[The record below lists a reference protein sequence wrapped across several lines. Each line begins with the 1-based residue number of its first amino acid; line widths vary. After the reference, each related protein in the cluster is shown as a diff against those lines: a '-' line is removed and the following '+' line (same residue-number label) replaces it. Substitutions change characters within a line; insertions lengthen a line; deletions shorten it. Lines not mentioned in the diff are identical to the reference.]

1 MYKIRVL
8 SPIVIAGILLPG
20 FLFCG
25 KAIPAE
31 NGPKI
36 EFKEESQDF
45 GRVKQGKVLTHNFR
59 FKNVGDATLIVKN
72 VRTSCGCAAAL
83 ASKRELKPGETG
95 EIKATFNTR
104 GYSGENIKYVYV
116 ESNDPSARQKQL
128 VMKASIDVPPSPKID
143 LSNYSV
149 DLGLVLEGDELHTEV
164 QIKNKGELELTVT
177 PSHRD
182 AVYFIGGKQV
192 SPPFTIAAKKDLQ
205 LQIKVPPRKNKG
217 LIREYVLLRSNDP
230 MRPNLSMYLSG
241 YIVSKAQLKD
251 LFKKY
256 KNVLE

>member
-1 MYKIRVL
+1 MYRIRVL
-8 SPIVIAGILLPG
+8 NLIALTGILLTG
-20 FLFCG
+20 YLLYG
-25 KAIPAE
+25 YAIPTE

-59 FKNVGDATLIVKN
+59 FKNVGDAILIVNN

-83 ASKRELKPGETG
+83 VSKRELKPGESG

-104 GYSGENIKYVYV
+104 GYSGQNIKYIYV
-116 ESNDPSARQKQL
+116 ESNDPSAHQKQL
-128 VMKASIDVPPSPKID
+128 VMKASIDVPPSPKIE

-149 DLGLVLEGDELHTEV
+149 DLGLVLEGEELLTEV
-164 QIKNKGELELTVT
+164 HIENKGELELTVT

-192 SPPFTIAAKKDLQ
+192 SPPIAIAAKKGTQ
-205 LQIKVPPRKNKG
+205 VQIKIPPRKNNG

-230 MRPNLSMYLSG
+230 MRPNLSVYLSG

-251 LFKKY
+251 LIKKY
-256 KNVLE
+256 KDSLE

>member
-1 MYKIRVL
+1 MYRIRIL
-8 SPIVIAGILLPG
+8 KFIALTGILLTG
-20 FLFCG
+20 YLLSG
-25 KAIPAE
+25 YAIPAE

-59 FKNVGDATLIVKN
+59 FKNVGDATLIVN
-72 VRTSCGCAAAL
+72 TVRTSCGCTAAL
-83 ASKRELKPGETG
+83 VSKREIKPGESG

-104 GYSGENIKYVYV
+104 GFSGQNTKYIYV
-116 ESNDPSARQKQL
+116 ESNDPSAPQKQL
-128 VMKASIDVPPSPKID
+128 AMKASIDVPPSPKIE
-143 LSNYSV
+143 LSSYSV
-149 DLGLVLEGDELHTEV
+149 DLGLVLEGEELHTEV

-182 AVYFIGGKQV
+182 AVYFIGGKRV
-192 SPPFTIAAKKDLQ
+192 SPPISIAAKKDKQ
-205 LQIKVPPRKNKG
+205 VQIKIPPRKKIG

-230 MRPNLSMYLSG
+230 MRPNLSVYLSG

-251 LFKKY
+251 LIKKY
-256 KNVLE
+256 KDVLE